1 MAFPQSL
8 AITAEQGCV
17 FRMMERPFAR
27 DDTRAAFARMERHLR
42 AWMEERLR

>member
-1 MAFPQSL
+1 M
-8 AITAEQGCV
+8 

-27 DDTRAAFARMERHLR
+27 DDTRAAFERMERHLR